1 MDWFLRRLA
10 ERLGVT
16 PAGVGESFQPH
27 IRAEQ
32 PLSQGPTLLILIGS
46 FALIFW
52 LYRRE
57 GPARPVTKL
66 VLAGLRFTLVVLT
79 LFMLSEAV
87 LSVDRTGL
95 PYFVVM
101 VDDSA
106 SQGVVDSYADSQTR
120 TEAAALAKAAGRAE
134 VDRLALAQGFLARDD
149 GKFLRELQKKHR
161 VRVYLVSGTARSL
174 PEIDKPEQI
183 PAVIDLVK
191 KAEPRGDQSR
201 LGAGIR
207 QVLTELRG
215 VPPTAIVLLTD
226 GQTTEGETVA
236 RAAEFAARKGVPLF
250 PIGLGDPDPPRDI
263 ELSELLVDDV
273 VFVDDLVRF
282 QPKLTAKGFA
292 NQELT
297 VRLKQKSATPG
308 STEAIK
314 ELAVLKIKAPADG
327 QATRLE
333 LQHRPKET
341 GQVTYI
347 VEVDPQPR
355 ELRNGNNR
363 IEKTVNVRE
372 EKLKVLYVDSEPR
385 YEFRYLKN
393 FLDREKTIELSIV
406 LQSSDPQYSNQDRAA
421 LATFPSSPEEL
432 FEYDAVIVGD
442 VDPGFLSGSQ
452 MTNLARFV
460 TDKGGG
466 ILFVAG
472 DNYDPLT
479 YRGTPLEALL
489 PIDLNGA
496 RNPTAVA
503 GATTTSFRPSLTV
516 EGRANPIFRFADDD
530 ATSARIW
537 GALPELLWYFE
548 APKKK
553 PAAIVLAEHPAR
565 AGSDGPLPII
575 VYQVAGS
582 GKAMFHAVDDT
593 WRWRF
598 RAGDRYFGRFWTQ
611 TIRFLARSKL
621 LGQKKAEL
629 RTERRR
635 YLRNQPVEVKVRFPN
650 PGDAPST
657 GEVAV
662 EVEHQGHGSRR
673 LVLRPA
679 SGSKN
684 LFEGVIP
691 QVVEGEY
698 EVRLLPPPVLEGGL
712 PTTRF
717 SVDPP
722 AGERER
728 TEMNQPE
735 LIRAATLSGGK
746 FYVPSAAGGLLDDL
760 PTPQQVPLDT
770 DPPIALWNTWPVLVL
785 FLVVIVAEWVLRK
798 RAKMV

>member
-16 PAGVGESFQPH
+16 PAGVGESFTPH
-27 IRAEQ
+27 IRPEQ
-32 PLSQGPTLLILIGS
+32 ELGQGFTLLVVAGS
-46 FALIFW
+46 LALIAW

-57 GPARPVTKL
+57 GPARPAFKGM
-66 VLAGLRFTLVVLT
+66 LAGLRFALVLLT

-106 SQGVVDSYADSQTR
+106 SQAVVDQYADAKAKD
-120 TEAAALAKAAGRAE
+120 EAAALARVAGRPQ

-149 GKFLRELQKKHR
+149 GRFLRELQKKHR
-161 VRVYLVSGTARSL
+161 VRLTLVSDSAQTLADV
-174 PEIDKPEQI
+174 DKPDQVA
-183 PAVIDLVK
+183 PALAKLRKV
-191 KAEPRGDQSR
+191 EPRGDQSR
-201 LGAGIR
+201 LGAGVR

-226 GQTTEGETVA
+226 GQTTDGEPLA
-236 RAAEFAARKGVPLF
+236 KAAEFAARKGVPLF
-250 PIGLGDPDPPRDI
+250 PIGLGDPESPRDI

-282 QPKLTAKGFA
+282 QPKLTARGFA
-292 NQELT
+292 GQELT
-297 VRLKQKSATPG
+297 VRLKERTAPG
-308 STEAIK
+308 EAPR
-314 ELAVLKIKAPADG
+314 ELAATKVKAPPDG
-327 QATRLE
+327 QAARVE
-333 LQHRPKET
+333 LQHRPKQT
-341 GQVTYI
+341 GQITYI
-347 VEVDPQPR
+347 VEVDAQPR
-355 ELRNGNNR
+355 ELQAENNR
-363 IEKTVNVRE
+363 VEKLVNVRE
-372 EKLKVLYVDSEPR
+372 EKLRVLYVDSEPR

-393 FLDREKTIELSIV
+393 FLDREKTIDLAVV
-406 LQSSDPQYSNQDRAA
+406 LQASDPQYSSQDKAA
-421 LATFPSSPEEL
+421 LSTFPSSKEEL
-432 FEYDAVIVGD
+432 FDYDAVILGD
-442 VDPGFLSGSQ
+442 VDPSFLSGSQ
-452 MTNLARFV
+452 MTHLAEFV
-460 TDKGGG
+460 TSKGGG

-472 DNYDPLT
+472 ENYDPLT

-489 PIDLNGA
+489 PVDLAGA
-496 RNPTAVA
+496 RNPTGIA
-503 GATTTSFRPSLTV
+503 GGTTTSFRPALTV
-516 EGRANPIFRFADDD
+516 EGRSNPIFRFADDD
-530 ATSARIW
+530 ATSAKVW

-553 PAAIVLAEHPAR
+553 PAAVVLAEHPAQ
-565 AGSDGPLPII
+565 AGSDGPLPIMA
-575 VYQVAGS
+575 YQIAGA
-582 GKAMFHAVDDT
+582 GKSMFHAVDDT

-621 LGQKKAEL
+621 TGQRKAEV

-650 PGDAPST
+650 PGDAPVS

-662 EVEHQGHGSRR
+662 EVQQQGHGSRR
-673 LVLRPA
+673 LTLRPA
-679 SGSKN
+679 AGSRN

-728 TEMNQPE
+728 VEMNQAE
-735 LIRAATLSGGK
+735 LTRAAEVSGGK
-746 FYVPSAAGGLLDDL
+746 FHVPVDAGALPGEL

-770 DPPIALWNTWPVLVL
+770 DPPIPLWNTWPVLVL
-785 FLVVIVAEWVLRK
+785 FLTLLVAEWVLRK

>member
-1 MDWFLRRLA
+1 MDWLLRRLA

-32 PLSQGPTLLILIGS
+32 PLSQGPTLLILVGS
-46 FALIFW
+46 AALILW

-57 GPARPVTKL
+57 GSARTATKL
-66 VLAGLRFTLVVLT
+66 FLAGLRFALVCLT

-106 SQGVVDSYADSQTR
+106 SQGVVDQYADSKTKG
-120 TEAAALAKAAGRAE
+120 EADALAKASGRPEAN
-134 VDRLALAQGFLARDD
+134 RLALAQGFLARDD
-149 GKFLRELQKKHR
+149 GKVLRELRKKHR
-161 VRVYLVSGTARSL
+161 VRLYLISNAAVPLA
-174 PEIDKPEQI
+174 EIDKPEQV
-183 PAVIDLVK
+183 AGALDKLK
-191 KAEPRGDQSR
+191 KVEATRDQSR
-201 LGAGIR
+201 LGLGIR

-215 VPPTAIVLLTD
+215 VAPTAIVLLSD

-236 RAAEFAARKGVPLF
+236 KAAEFAARKGVPLF
-250 PIGLGDPDPPRDI
+250 PIGLGDPDAPRDL

-282 QPKLTAKGFA
+282 EPKLTAKGFA

-297 VRLKQKSATPG
+297 VRLKQRTSAPGTP
-308 STEAIK
+308 EATK
-314 ELAVLKIKAPADG
+314 ELAVIKVKAPPDG

-341 GQVTYI
+341 GTVTYI

-355 ELRNGNNR
+355 ELQNGNNR
-363 IEKTVNVRE
+363 VEKTIVVRE

-393 FLDREKTIELSIV
+393 FLDREKTIELGVV
-406 LQSSDPQYSNQDRAA
+406 LQSSDPQYSNQDKAA
-421 LATFPSSPEEL
+421 LPTFPASKEEL
-432 FEYDAVIVGD
+432 NEYDAVILGD

-452 MTNLARFV
+452 MTHLSEFV

-466 ILFVAG
+466 VLFVAG
-472 DNYDPLT
+472 DNYDPLA

-503 GATTTSFRPSLTV
+503 RGATSSFRPNLTV
-516 EGRANPIFRFADDD
+516 EGRSNPIFRFADED
-530 ATSARIW
+530 AASAKIW
-537 GALPELLWYFE
+537 AGLPELFWYFE

-553 PAAIVLAEHPAR
+553 PAAVVLAEHPTQL
-565 AGSDGPLPII
+565 GSDGPLPII
-575 VYQVAGS
+575 SYQIAGA

-593 WRWRF
+593 WRWRW
-598 RAGDRYFGRFWTQ
+598 RSGDRYFGRFWTQ
-611 TIRFLARSKL
+611 TIRFLARSKMI
-621 LGQKKAEL
+621 GQKKAEL

-650 PGDAPST
+650 PGDAPGG

-673 LVLRPA
+673 LDA
-679 SGSKN
+679 SLAATGSKN
-684 LFEGVIP
+684 LFEGMIP

-698 EVRLLPPPVLEGGL
+698 EVRLLPPPVLEGGS
-712 PTTRF
+712 TD
-717 SVDPP
+717 DPVQ
-722 AGERER
+722 R
-728 TEMNQPE
+728 
-735 LIRAATLSGGK
+735 
-746 FYVPSAAGGLLDDL
+746 
-760 PTPQQVPLDT
+760 
-770 DPPIALWNTWPVLVL
+770 
-785 FLVVIVAEWVLRK
+785 
-798 RAKMV
+798 